1 MKPTPRYPP
10 HQGLSNH
17 LPKPCRDLP
26 KNICFFCFVK
36 FSLTKLFNGSLHRI
50 SKHYKTHHLI
60 AHLLPPHQSN
70 AFPTVPR
77 VWWVLPWFGR
87 LGDLIYSTWQ
97 NKPPS
102 LINKHIYM
110 HNTFFAFVGW
120 ILLTSLY
127 VERVLLLVDS

>member
-1 MKPTPRYPP
+1 MKPPPRDPT

-17 LPKPCRDLP
+17 LPKPCHDLP
-26 KNICFFCFVK
+26 KNICFFLFCKILVDKIVQWLFCIV
-36 FSLTKLFNGSLHRI
+36 SRNITKPTISLHT
-50 SKHYKTHHLI
+50 HYLLI
-60 AHLLPPHQSN
+60 NQALFQWYQECGGCCH
-70 AFPTVPR
+70 
-77 VWWVLPWFGR
+77 G

-110 HNTFFAFVGW
+110 HNTFVAFVGW

-127 VERVLLLVDS
+127 VQRVLLLVDS